1 MNEQFVS
8 FIFIKKKSCQPS
20 NLFGIWHQMFFPFD
34 RLVTKS
40 QLTKYEMSVDVF
52 CCQVRLSSFLFK
64 LKHQQNP
71 LDIKDIGIQVD
82 PYLQFI
88 ILTLIHGENALIGGN
103 FKIFGR
109 AVFEVIEVKFR
120 YFELKFFRQ
129 KRTALNLKIEQTI
142 KFKPLI
148 TKDFRATLGLSK
160 SWKVFTQHCYFQTFI

>member
-1 MNEQFVS
+1 
-8 FIFIKKKSCQPS
+8 
-20 NLFGIWHQMFFPFD
+20 
-34 RLVTKS
+34 
-40 QLTKYEMSVDVF
+40 MSVDVF

-82 PYLQFI
+82 PYLRFI

-120 YFELKFFRQ
+120 YFDLKFFRQ

-148 TKDFRATLGLSK
+148 TKDFRAARAIEKLEGLYSTLLRSEFYLRSRQCQCIKAK
-160 SWKVFTQHCYFQTFI
+160 SLGFVSEGVRY